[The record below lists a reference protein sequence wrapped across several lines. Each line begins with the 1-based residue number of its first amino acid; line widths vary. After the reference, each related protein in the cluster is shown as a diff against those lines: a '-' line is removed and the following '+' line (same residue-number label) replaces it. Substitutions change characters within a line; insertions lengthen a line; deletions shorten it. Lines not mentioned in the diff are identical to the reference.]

1 MLKPRRFP
9 LQLSCHHEFMKFLIL
24 IFIAALASGFGVSAA
39 SGQTDASGRA
49 IVVPTPTPG
58 PAGTASTALNS
69 SLTGGGVTHGQGSM
83 GTGVNVSQAGATS
96 AVPPIVPG
104 AIIINSNA
112 NSLGTGNVAGS
123 VQFNNGG
130 PGSVTGAPV
139 PISPIPTYVTPG
151 TGLGAAATG
160 AGITVPNP
168 NPGSV
173 Q

>member
-1 MLKPRRFP
+1 
-9 LQLSCHHEFMKFLIL
+9 MKFSIL
-24 IFIAALASGFGVSAA
+24 VFIAALAAGFGVSAA
-39 SGQTDASGRA
+39 YGQTDASGRP

-58 PAGTASTALNS
+58 PSGTASTALNS
-69 SLTGGGVTHGQGSM
+69 SLTGGGVAHGQGSM
-83 GTGVNVSQAGATS
+83 GTGVNVAQSGATGS
-96 AVPPIVPG
+96 TSTVSPIVPG

-112 NSLGTGNVAGS
+112 TSLGTGNVAGS
-123 VQFNNGG
+123 VQINNGG
-130 PGSVTGAPV
+130 PGSVTGAPI

-151 TGLGAAATG
+151 SGLGAAATG

>member
-1 MLKPRRFP
+1 
-9 LQLSCHHEFMKFLIL
+9 MKFSIL
-24 IFIAALASGFGVSAA
+24 VFIAALVAGFGVSAA
-39 SGQTDASGRA
+39 SGQTDASGRP

-83 GTGVNVSQAGATS
+83 GTGVNVSQAGASGATS

-104 AIIINSNA
+104 AIVINSNA

-123 VQFNNGG
+123 VQINNGG

-151 TGLGAAATG
+151 SGLGAAATG

>member
-1 MLKPRRFP
+1 
-9 LQLSCHHEFMKFLIL
+9 MKFSIL
-24 IFIAALASGFGVSAA
+24 IFIAALIAGFGVGAA

-58 PAGTASTALNS
+58 PTGTASTALNS
-69 SLTGGGVTHGQGSM
+69 SLTGGGVAHGQGSM
-83 GTGVNVSQAGATS
+83 GTGVNVAPVGA

-104 AIIINSNA
+104 AVTINSNA
-112 NSLGTGNVAGS
+112 NSEGTGNVAGS
-123 VQFNNGG
+123 VQINNGG
-130 PGSVTGAPV
+130 PGSVTGAPI

-151 TGLGAAATG
+151 TGLGTAATG
-160 AGITVPNP
+160 VGTAVTNP